1 VNEVVQAAALEL
13 RAPLVRVETRVEG
26 LPAMRTNRTI
36 LARCLNN
43 LVWNAVQAMPAGG
56 LLEITGL
63 AERERVV
70 LTVTD
75 TGGGIP
81 KELQDKIFRTSLST
95 KRGHRGMGLT
105 LVRSLVR
112 RSGGEITLVDRPG
125 SGAVFALSFPVAER
139 GSHPREVPAYER
151 QDFRVG

>member
-1 VNEVVQAAALEL
+1 
-13 RAPLVRVETRVEG
+13 
-26 LPAMRTNRTI
+26 MRTNRTI

-43 LVWNAVQAMPAGG
+43 LIWNAVQAMPAGG
-56 LLEITGL
+56 LLEITGT

-70 LTVTD
+70 LTVSD

-81 KELQDKIFRTSLST
+81 KEMQEKIFRTSLST

-112 RSGGEITLVDRPG
+112 RSGGEIVLVDRPG
-125 SGAVFALSFPVAER
+125 CGAVFALAFPVAER
-139 GSHPREVPAYER
+139 ESHSREVPAYGKGHIE
-151 QDFRVG
+151 VG